1 MTPIIL
7 LQLKSSTVNSGDT
20 VKFQTQAQGNPAPT
34 VSWYKDDQPL
44 EMTPKIKEFYENDIW
59 TLILLE
65 VEPED
70 SGCYEAVAE
79 NAHGK
84 VFSRGNLTVV
94 GDRDKNQEDSPVE
107 EEKGKPKLYS
117 SLFTQPFVEQPI
129 VDQTV
134 TEGVSVKFVCKIHHS
149 DRKLFCRYYSRSF
162 IFFGLKILFINR
174 SGCTMV

>member
-7 LQLKSSTVNSGDT
+7 LQLNSCTVNSGDT

-44 EMTPKIKEFYENDIW
+44 EMTPKVKEFYESDTW

-94 GDRDKNQEDSPVE
+94 VGDKDKYQEQPHTE
-107 EEKGKPKLYS
+107 EEKGKPKLFS
-117 SLFTQPFVEQPI
+117 SQFTQPFVEQPI
-129 VDQTV
+129 IDQTV

-149 DRKLFCRYYSRSF
+149 DRKL
-162 IFFGLKILFINR
+162 KI
-174 SGCTMV
+174 